1 MKLYLR
7 YNLLVTSGFLLLLL
21 PPGREPTSQLFVF
34 FRETE
39 SPQPPIAGFLLTFH

>member
-7 YNLLVTSGFLLLLL
+7 PSLSGYKRL
-21 PPGREPTSQLFVF
+21 PPSALASRQGTHFSTFVF